1 MRCQA
6 VEGRPCTGTGTGM
19 GMGMGMGKGMGK
31 GMGIGKGMGMRGHGM
46 RPVGVRCMAAMHGL
60 CPMVCA

>member
-1 MRCQA
+1 MG
-6 VEGRPCTGTGTGM
+6 VGMGTGTGM

-31 GMGIGKGMGMRGHGM
+31 GKGMRGHAM